1 MVHLKNGGTIVADS
15 IEDRGDTLVVRQ
27 GKSRIVV
34 PRADVA
40 SIEKTPPKTGA
51 APAAPPAGRTPSGD
65 PPLSGTRGP
74 DVPPAGPAAD
84 ARLLDDLRRR
94 LQTPGPARGE
104 NLRQIVE
111 LLDRMGEGALR
122 DHRPD
127 DAKRQFTEAL
137 GWNAGDVRGQR
148 GLAASYMALDNLPL
162 ARSFLERSL
171 LEHPNDPDLLFLLG
185 ETAEQQNR
193 TDEAIALWEKVLAL
207 RDAPALRQ
215 RVEMLRH
222 LSSVDAGYQRREA
235 AHFTVAYDGQ
245 ITLPDLEH
253 AIVGYLDERYDEL
266 ATRFDYLPTRPV
278 AIVIYPEKDFY
289 AATRAD
295 PDVAGLYD
303 GTVRVPCG
311 GLSHLDALS
320 RSVLVH
326 ELAHAFVAGKS
337 HDAAPRWLQ
346 EGLAQMMEGKTPDEG
361 TARALARQYQSSSER
376 APWGATFTYP
386 SSLSFVSFLST
397 RYGFGSI
404 NQTLAG
410 LGEGRDLDGAL
421 RAATG
426 FPLDD
431 LRRQWGD
438 DLVTRLP

>member
-1 MVHLKNGGTIVADS
+1 VHLKNGGTIVADA
-15 IEDRGDTLVVRQ
+15 IEDRGDTIVVRQ

-34 PRADVA
+34 PRGDVA
-40 SIEKTPPKTGA
+40 SIEKTPPK
-51 APAAPPAGRTPSGD
+51 PAASTADKPPSADEPATPPPVAD
-65 PPLSGTRGP
+65 PAPS
-74 DVPPAGPAAD
+74 DPAAD
-84 ARLLDDLRRR
+84 ERRLDELRRR
-94 LQTPGPARGE
+94 LQSQGPGRDE
-104 NLRQIVE
+104 NRRQILE
-111 LLDRMGEGALR
+111 LLDRMGEAALR

-127 DAKRQFTEAL
+127 DAKRRFEEAL
-137 GWNAGDVRGQR
+137 AWDASDVRGQR
-148 GLAASYMALDNLPL
+148 GLAASYLAQDNLAL

-193 TDEAIALWEKVLAL
+193 TAEAIALWEKVLML

-215 RVEMLRH
+215 RVETLRH
-222 LSSVDAGYQRREA
+222 LNAVDSGYLRREA

-245 ITLPDLEH
+245 STLPDLER
-253 AIVGYLDERYDEL
+253 AIVAYLDERYGEL

-289 AATRAD
+289 DATRAD

-311 GLSHLDALS
+311 GLNHLDAFS

-361 TARALARQYQSSSER
+361 TARVLARQYQTASEKS
-376 APWGATFTYP
+376 PWGASFTYP
-386 SSLSFVSFLST
+386 SALSFVSFLAA
-397 RYGFGSI
+397 RYGFDAI
-404 NQTLAG
+404 NRTLAG
-410 LGEGRDLDGAL
+410 LGESRDLDRAL
-421 RAATG
+421 RDATG

-438 DLVTRLP
+438 DLVTHLP